1 MARRGV
7 LAAVA
12 LVVVAGLFVTLISA
26 GAAARSSGGRSTAH
40 CTNTSTAC
48 LDAVAMSYISAL
60 ASKSPAVAEAV
71 RAAPNVQRWENGL
84 HNVSSRAEL
93 VAEIKSTQLTVTAL
107 RQVRLF
113 PARDGHN
120 VFAMYLVDGGVGAVS
135 LTAHVIERIGISHG
149 LINQIEIVQCTG
161 GPHESSMGDITDPTG
176 TLDLALC
183 VRVNPAVP
191 PL

>member
-1 MARRGV
+1 M
-7 LAAVA
+7 A

-149 LINQIEIVQCTG
+149 LIDQIEVVQCIG
-161 GPHESSMGDITDPTG
+161 GPHEDSMGKITDLTG